1 MMGRRGDIVS
11 KEEVESKGK
20 FEINRNRKDF
30 KIREVVFFCE
40 FESLDFEGELG
51 LIEYSIDNYLEILIR
66 EKFCEEEKSNKGV
79 SIFCGLKKIS

>member
-1 MMGRRGDIVS
+1 MMGRRGVIVS

-40 FESLDFEGELG
+40 FESLDFEVELG

-66 EKFCEEEKSNKGV
+66 GKFREQEKFIKAV

>member
-40 FESLDFEGELG
+40 FESLYFEVELG

-66 EKFCEEEKSNKGV
+66 EKFRE
-79 SIFCGLKKIS
+79 

>member
-1 MMGRRGDIVS
+1 MMGRRGVIVS

-40 FESLDFEGELG
+40 FESLDFEVELG

-66 EKFCEEEKSNKGV
+66 EKFYK
-79 SIFCGLKKIS
+79 

>member
-1 MMGRRGDIVS
+1 MGVIVS

-20 FEINRNRKDF
+20 FDINRNGKDF

-66 EKFCEEEKSNKGV
+66 EKFCE
-79 SIFCGLKKIS
+79 